1 MTFDP
6 ITPCLAYVGPGGA
19 LSAIGSFLALVG
31 AILLAVIG
39 FVWYPVKRLMR
50 KRRAQRQGRR
60 RSAQAPGTP
69 ACELGRRLPGRL
81 RVPYLPPAD
90 ARAGAK
96 SRVVSRSPSRGRGPA
111 RS

>member
-39 FVWYPVKRLMR
+39 FVWYPVKRLL
-50 KRRAQRQGRR
+50 RRRREQRQGGG
-60 RSAQAPGTP
+60 APSG
-69 ACELGRRLPGRL
+69 PGNTG
-81 RVPYLPPAD
+81 V
-90 ARAGAK
+90 
-96 SRVVSRSPSRGRGPA
+96 
-111 RS
+111 